1 MNCNNN
7 CYISWYAVRI
17 TVITDCTVSS
27 RWNLLDM
34 DWDNSKLIIAKNGSS
49 KPTNDKVMDYYKY
62 PQYLYILAILARSYQ
77 TQQDLVSLKEITEI
91 WASLAKI
98 LKALQIN
105 FS

>member
-1 MNCNNN
+1 
-7 CYISWYAVRI
+7 
-17 TVITDCTVSS
+17 
-27 RWNLLDM
+27 M
-34 DWDNSKLIIAKNGSS
+34 DWDNSKIIIAKTGSS

-62 PQYLYILAILARSYQ
+62 PQYLYILPILARSYQ

-105 FS
+105 FLNLAKISPILLRSLISWQNLAQNFLN

>member
-1 MNCNNN
+1 
-7 CYISWYAVRI
+7 
-17 TVITDCTVSS
+17 
-27 RWNLLDM
+27 M
-34 DWDNSKLIIAKNGSS
+34 DWDNSKIIIAKNGSS
-49 KPTNDKVMDYYKY
+49 KPTNDKEMDYHKY
-62 PQYLYILAILARSYQ
+62 PQYLYILARSYQ